1 MNTNVQIDE
10 IIAALETY
18 DGEYKRDYVEAAL
31 ARRDEII
38 PELIAILEKVTAN
51 PEYYLYEVEDYFGP
65 FYAIFLLGHFKAV
78 EGHKAIIEFVSL
90 PDEIPDSF
98 LGDLITEDLGAILFE
113 TCGGSLDKIKGLVLN
128 READEYCRSAAMRAL
143 GYAAAEGMVSRDEV
157 LSFLGPLFTGN
168 EAERSSDFWDMLAFT
183 IYDLN
188 PKGMMDVIDFAYE
201 RRLISPMSISRKEFE
216 KRMEKSIEASLA
228 DLRAEFERY
237 TPDNIHKRMDWWAC
251 FN

>member
-1 MNTNVQIDE
+1 MNTTYQIDE

-18 DGEYKRDYVEAAL
+18 DGEYKREYVDAAL
-31 ARRDEII
+31 SRRDEII
-38 PELIAILEKVTAN
+38 PELIAILEKVTAD
-51 PEYYLYEVEDYFGP
+51 PERYLYEVEDYFGQN
-65 FYAIFLLGHFKAV
+65 YAVMLLGYFKATQA
-78 EGHKAIIEFVSL
+78 HQAIIEMASL
-90 PDEIPDSF
+90 PDDFSYQL
-98 LGDLITEDLGAILFE
+98 LGDTITEDLGAILFE
-113 TCGGSLDKIKGLVLN
+113 TCGGSLDEIKGLVLN

-143 GYAAAEGMVSRDEV
+143 GYAVAEGMISRDEV
-157 LSFLGPLFTGN
+157 FSFLGPLFTGN

-237 TPDNIHKRMDWWAC
+237 TPDDFHERIEWWAC